1 MGNTNNIYHYVSS
14 STLQK
19 RVEGS
24 LKTER
29 GGFRHTIYYRCFVFV
44 VDSGESWLG
53 NKETRTENVCTKRR
67 VDYGG
72 TKKGAVQKGE
82 GSSFALTEMSG
93 VTFIVG
99 TVGDS
104 ANIKWKMEFAPNLQ
118 YLPRKPLCVS
128 NYKCYGPRLGGNSV
142 IQRRASS
149 GIHPSSLRLSS
160 EAQFER
166 FESQF
171 RLVVASLNWQFFR
184 SPPETGSTD
193 SGIEAVV
200 EWYTS
205 IFSSCLLPFW
215 GSVLSPSLS
224 VLRLSFGCFLFWADF
239 TEAFEAFPWM
249 TVVL

>member
-104 ANIKWKMEFAPNLQ
+104 AYIK
-118 YLPRKPLCVS
+118 
-128 NYKCYGPRLGGNSV
+128 
-142 IQRRASS
+142 
-149 GIHPSSLRLSS
+149 
-160 EAQFER
+160 
-166 FESQF
+166 
-171 RLVVASLNWQFFR
+171 
-184 SPPETGSTD
+184 
-193 SGIEAVV
+193 
-200 EWYTS
+200 
-205 IFSSCLLPFW
+205 
-215 GSVLSPSLS
+215 
-224 VLRLSFGCFLFWADF
+224 
-239 TEAFEAFPWM
+239 
-249 TVVL
+249 